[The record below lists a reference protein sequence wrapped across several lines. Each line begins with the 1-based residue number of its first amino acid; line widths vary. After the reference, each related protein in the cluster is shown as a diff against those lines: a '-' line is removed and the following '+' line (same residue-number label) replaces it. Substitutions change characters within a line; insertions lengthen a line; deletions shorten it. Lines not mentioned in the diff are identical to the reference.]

1 MKDGKE
7 GNHHSIT
14 CVRGAIWP
22 WLAYK
27 LIRNA
32 CSDRKQLIVGYAHH
46 STSYKFLVIKSES
59 PEVLVDSL
67 LESRDVTFF
76 ENIFPMNVAYTLPSS
91 SNEFISEPTPSIEPS
106 INPPGIEED
115 DNVIAPRRSKRQR
128 VVKSFSD
135 DFTVYLIDDTPT
147 TIAEA
152 YASPYAEYWKEAVR
166 SEMDSITTNG
176 TWEVVHKPVGCKP
189 IGYKW
194 VFKKKLSPDGTI
206 KKYKARLVAKGF
218 TQKEDEDFFDTYS
231 PVARLTTIRMLLS
244 LVASHGLLVH
254 QMDVKTTFLN
264 GELEEEIYMNQPDG
278 FIAQGQEGKV
288 CRLLKSLYGLN
299 QAPKQWHEKF
309 EKTLT
314 SVGFAVNKANICVY
328 YR

>member
-1 MKDGKE
+1 
-7 GNHHSIT
+7 
-14 CVRGAIWP
+14 
-22 WLAYK
+22 
-27 LIRNA
+27 
-32 CSDRKQLIVGYAHH
+32 
-46 STSYKFLVIKSES
+46 
-59 PEVLVDSL
+59 
-67 LESRDVTFF
+67 
-76 ENIFPMNVAYTLPSS
+76 
-91 SNEFISEPTPSIEPS
+91 
-106 INPPGIEED
+106 
-115 DNVIAPRRSKRQR
+115 
-128 VVKSFSD
+128 
-135 DFTVYLIDDTPT
+135 VYLIDDTPT

-152 YASPYAEYWKEAVR
+152 YASPYAEYWKEADR

-189 IGYKW
+189 IGCKW